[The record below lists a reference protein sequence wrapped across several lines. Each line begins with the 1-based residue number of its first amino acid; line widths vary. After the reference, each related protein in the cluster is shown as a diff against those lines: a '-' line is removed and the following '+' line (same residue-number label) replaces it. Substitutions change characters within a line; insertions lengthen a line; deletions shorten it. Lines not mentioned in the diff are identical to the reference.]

1 MFYVFTY
8 PVGTMSCPYDDDF
21 RCPLSGICIRSYK
34 ICDGYSDCRYS
45 EDEENCSKY

>member
-8 PVGTMSCPYDDDF
+8 PVATMPCPYDDDF
-21 RCPLSGICIRSYK
+21 RCPRSGICVRSYK
-34 ICDGYSDCRYS
+34 ICDGYSDCPYS